1 MTINIQWQIVAV
13 NDTHYERQILRD
25 EVVILFSY
33 QDSSNVKSQ
42 VIFSSVVVLVE
53 ILWNSVWNVQNG
65 VENNLTISIE
75 MNPIHRR
82 VRLFAQALEEID
94 VVLFVDFIF
103 VS

>member
-1 MTINIQWQIVAV
+1 M
-13 NDTHYERQILRD
+13 
-25 EVVILFSY
+25 FSY